1 MCVHNCMCR
10 HKDCMCSILM
20 LYFFQIGRLSGSS
33 NAFLGPDEM
42 RGGGSSESSGARSSS
57 NSSSSSSCS
66 SPHKRG
72 REPCVPPAK
81 MRRTSP
87 DGESVSP
94 AKTRRPSPSK
104 IPIAGSY
111 VPVKTPNYSDGQDF
125 FTPRGQAV
133 RDMKSS
139 RGSQSELFHTAQE
152 SEDGDQCCDLVGG
165 GGEGLAESELAEDFE
180 KSDNFPRKGL
190 HLELG
195 SKIPPPR
202 ARIPGAPNS
211 APAR

>member
-1 MCVHNCMCR
+1 M
-10 HKDCMCSILM
+10 
-20 LYFFQIGRLSGSS
+20 IGG
-33 NAFLGPDEM
+33 A
-42 RGGGSSESSGARSSS
+42 SSGARSSS

-111 VPVKTPNYSDGQDF
+111 VPVKTPNSSSNEDF
-125 FTPRGQAV
+125 FTV

-139 RGSQSELFHTAQE
+139 RSSQSELFHTAQE
-152 SEDGDQCCDLVGG
+152 SEDGDQCCDLVWG

-202 ARIPGAPNS
+202 ARIPGAPYS